1 MISRIESAASTRR
14 ALLDAARE
22 LLNEGGPQKVTLREV
37 GARADVSR
45 GAAYRHFAD
54 KESLLA
60 EVGAESWDRITD
72 ALAQL
77 SPAPAG
83 GGAALLRG
91 ALNVLSTVAR
101 DEPEVYRRM
110 FTVPTQNPEVAIHA
124 AVRAQNEF
132 VRIVA
137 SVVGEEHSHLYGA
150 MLLTCALGI
159 ASMESTGQLSPEM
172 WETTP
177 DDVVVALVGMIA
189 DRR

>member
-1 MISRIESAASTRR
+1 MTSRVESAAGTRR

-60 EVGAESWDRITD
+60 VVGAESWDRVTE
-72 ALAQL
+72 ALSRLPPA
-77 SPAPAG
+77 SPG
-83 GGAALLRG
+83 GGAALLRA
-91 ALNVLSTVAR
+91 ALDVLGSVAR

-110 FTVPTQNPEVAIHA
+110 FTVPTQNPDIAIHA
-124 AVRAQNEF
+124 AVRAQVEF

-137 SVVGEEHSHLYGA
+137 TVVGEEHAHLYGA

-177 DDVVVALVGMIA
+177 DDVVVAIVGMIA